1 MSLDSLLTTP
11 KPRPFESIK
20 HTQAPQLI
28 FAGAGKG
35 KTTTITAKIVHMVE
49 KENIDPSRILALTFS
64 KEASRNPG
72 VYVICAIRAPFN
84 ITLNL

>member
-1 MSLDSLLTTP
+1 MCVNSTHEGFSYFTGL
-11 KPRPFESIK
+11 
-20 HTQAPQLI
+20 AY
-28 FAGAGKG
+28 
-35 KTTTITAKIVHMVE
+35 MVE